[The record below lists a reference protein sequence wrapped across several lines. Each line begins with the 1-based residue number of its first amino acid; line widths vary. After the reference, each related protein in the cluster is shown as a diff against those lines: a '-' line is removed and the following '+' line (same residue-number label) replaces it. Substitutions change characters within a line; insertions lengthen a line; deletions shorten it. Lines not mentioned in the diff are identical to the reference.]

1 MVSPGTGNMVVSMYY
16 PIFEGEKCIGYVGG
30 AVYAK
35 RLMDSLLE
43 LELKSLPNNNSTGRA
58 NYNACSYNR
67 LKNFRSTILYHKY
80 HTLLQMLLALQHD
93 KEIL

>member
-43 LELKSLPNNNSTGRA
+43 LELKSLPNSEYVFIDVATST
-58 NYNACSYNR
+58 Y
-67 LKNFRSTILYHKY
+67 LYHK
-80 HTLLQMLLALQHD
+80 
-93 KEIL
+93 KGNI